1 MKIVWYEDAVTDM
14 DRIYKFYAAG
24 NDRSATNLF
33 NQIIE
38 ETKRLLTFPYM
49 AALEPLLMDEPESY
63 RSIVVK
69 SHFKIIYFVDEK
81 QETIVIVRVLDCRQN
96 PDNLK
101 VD

>member
-1 MKIVWYEDAVTDM
+1 MKIIWYEDAVADM
-14 DRIYKFYAAG
+14 DQIYEFYTAG
-24 NDRSATNLF
+24 SDRSATNLF

-38 ETKRLLTFPYM
+38 ETKRLLNFPYM

-63 RSIVVK
+63 RSIVVR

-81 QETIVIVRVLDCRQN
+81 QETIVIVRVWDCRQN
-96 PDNLK
+96 PDNLR